1 MQTLSASLEFLS
13 KGVLGVGELVEI
25 HNDAV
30 WINNYVDFVVAVIQV
45 EFDFGLSATL
55 PLELGERRRRRRGR
69 GSELDLVELGV
80 VSDELFEVVDD
91 EAVFGDG
98 REVVGEEAGEA
109 AAAAGGGGL
118 LGAGVGLAVGAGALV
133 EEGRVDL
140 GSDEVMG
147 GAEVECGER

>member
-1 MQTLSASLEFLS
+1 MSIFNGTYSLLIVIINS
-13 KGVLGVGELVEI
+13 IVRKLLL
-25 HNDAV
+25 AV
-30 WINNYVDFVVAVIQV
+30 
-45 EFDFGLSATL
+45 
-55 PLELGERRRRRRGR
+55 
-69 GSELDLVELGV
+69 SELDLVELGV

-91 EAVFGDG
+91 EAVFGEG